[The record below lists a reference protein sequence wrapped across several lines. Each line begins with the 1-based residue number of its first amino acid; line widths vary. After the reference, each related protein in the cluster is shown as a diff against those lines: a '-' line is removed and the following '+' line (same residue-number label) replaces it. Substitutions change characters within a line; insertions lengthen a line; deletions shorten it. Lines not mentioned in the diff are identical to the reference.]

1 MRAEAPR
8 TVARFASSEAA
19 RGMLEHAREHLGLG
33 EIIATV
39 AAIVD
44 EMLTN
49 SDNNTAEMLVKEI
62 GLGASV
68 ADGAIGTRQAGLD
81 IMTGTE
87 LTFAA
92 PCLDFE
98 VYSGVLGLSESRPL
112 SLLLDI
118 VLMFTAVHLVIAHVL
133 LCEGLLEKHRFIVT
147 ELQTNSIF

>member
-1 MRAEAPR
+1 MELSLA
-8 TVARFASSEAA
+8 
-19 RGMLEHAREHLGLG
+19 
-33 EIIATV
+33 
-39 AAIVD
+39 
-44 EMLTN
+44 
-49 SDNNTAEMLVKEI
+49 
-62 GLGASV
+62 ASV
-68 ADGAIGTRQAGLD
+68 TTLIIGVIPGRLDIKEGTRLVIAGRVDTVLIIDVMYGYLGIKVCNGQLD

-118 VLMFTAVHLVIAHVL
+118 VLMFTTVHLVMAHVL